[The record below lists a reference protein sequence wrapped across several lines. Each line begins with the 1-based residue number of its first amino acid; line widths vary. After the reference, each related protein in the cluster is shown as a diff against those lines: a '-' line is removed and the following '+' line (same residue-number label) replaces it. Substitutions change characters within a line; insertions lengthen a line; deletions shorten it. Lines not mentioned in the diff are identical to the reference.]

1 MSQYATQTELGLYG
15 LTAAARASFSSQ
27 QLDAAL
33 EGASDHADGY
43 LGQRFRL
50 PLTSPFP
57 AALKMH
63 VARIAAWILMSGRGF
78 KPGTT
83 DAETLHQA
91 YKDATAWLEGVA
103 KGTITPASL
112 TDADAGTGDPSTTD
126 TGQGAAF
133 VVSPS
138 SRDTSEAVSRYEEF
152 YRRDI
157 AAPAGV
163 VGPPRVRGW

>member
-1 MSQYATQTELGLYG
+1 MSQYATITELGLFG
-15 LTAAARASFSSQ
+15 MTAAAQTTFS
-27 QLDAAL
+27 DDAKNAAL
-33 EGASDHADGY
+33 QGASDHADGF
-43 LGQRFRL
+43 LGQRYRL
-50 PLTSPFP
+50 PLTGTYP

-91 YKDATAWLEGVA
+91 YKDANSWLEKVA
-103 KGTITPASL
+103 AGTVTPAGI
-112 TDADAGTGDPSTTD
+112 TDSDTGEEPATSE

-138 SRDTSEAVSRYEEF
+138 SRDTSAALSRYAEF
-152 YRRDI
+152 NGRDV

>member
-1 MSQYATQTELGLYG
+1 MPTQYATRTELGLFG
-15 LTAAARASFSSQ
+15 MTAAALGTFSDEQ
-27 QLDAAL
+27 KDAAL
-33 EGASDHADGY
+33 QGASDHADGH

-50 PLTSPFP
+50 PLLGTIPI
-57 AALKMH
+57 AIKMH

-83 DAETLHQA
+83 DGETLHQA
-91 YKDATAWLEGVA
+91 YKDANAWLEKVA
-103 KGTITPASL
+103 AGTVTPAGI
-112 TDADAGTGDPSTTD
+112 TDSDTGEEPGTSE

-138 SRDTSEAVSRYEEF
+138 SRDTSEAVSRYAEF
-152 YRRDI
+152 NGRDVP
-157 AAPAGV
+157 APAGV